1 MKNIAVLN
9 PLLFHKKIVCQ
20 GFKGRGQFIG
30 KFRDWGVE
38 TIPLWGRVTMIERGT
53 QNISFLQD
61 ATVAQKFRYCA
72 AILWLLPLIHNYPHL
87 STPPTPTHP
96 PPQKQRFPI
105 LSPLF
110 RSSSSIGW
118 TMLSS
123 NKKTQNNSIPII
135 SKSSTTLP
143 LPQNQRFPLLSLPL
157 PLAALVGRGGVV
169 LICIRTASPGQWAD
183 SLPALVEHPLLQ
195 RSNLFSKSV
204 SFFVVNKS
212 VWAWLRSRVAQT
224 EVEKEENDL
233 GLRHLRSQWGSCYI
247 RFRFDSI
254 RLFMAG
260 CQIATRMLVNGGVNL
275 TNVFG
280 FSRKS

>member
-1 MKNIAVLN
+1 MRQRNKYWKGNPKHKYFARCYYRAKI
-9 PLLFHKKIVCQ
+9 PLLC
-20 GFKGRGQFIG
+20 GY
-30 KFRDWGVE
+30 
-38 TIPLWGRVTMIERGT
+38 T
-53 QNISFLQD
+53 
-61 ATVAQKFRYCA
+61 
-72 AILWLLPLIHNYPHL
+72 LIITPYPQL
-87 STPPTPTHP
+87 SPSQYT

-195 RSNLFSKSV
+195 RLNLFSKSV
-204 SFFVVNKS
+204 LCFCC
-212 VWAWLRSRVAQT
+212 
-224 EVEKEENDL
+224 E
-233 GLRHLRSQWGSCYI
+233 
-247 RFRFDSI
+247 
-254 RLFMAG
+254 
-260 CQIATRMLVNGGVNL
+260 
-275 TNVFG
+275 
-280 FSRKS
+280 